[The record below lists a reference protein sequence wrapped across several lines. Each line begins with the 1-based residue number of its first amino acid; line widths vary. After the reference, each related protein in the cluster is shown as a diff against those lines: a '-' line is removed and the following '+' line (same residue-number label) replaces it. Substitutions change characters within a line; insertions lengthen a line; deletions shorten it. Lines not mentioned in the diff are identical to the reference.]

1 MQPGQAEYNNQTL
14 TEPMINAYT
23 EAFKRFDLD
32 GDGYLSLKELGE
44 LLKQMGHPIDQEDL
58 MDMTN
63 EIDIEGNGTIDRKEF
78 LQLMARKIRDFDDED
93 EYIEAFKIFDRNND
107 DLISVEEMKEI
118 MTILGQWVWKV
129 SPTDEEM
136 VEMIREA
143 DTDSD
148 GYLHYKD
155 FIYKIK
161 SIR

>member
-118 MTILGQWVWKV
+118 MTSLTARTDIGTVFGLVQTTAEVQV
-129 SPTDEEM
+129 SRKSKSAKRIFHSQK
-136 VEMIREA
+136 IR
-143 DTDSD
+143 
-148 GYLHYKD
+148 
-155 FIYKIK
+155 
-161 SIR
+161 